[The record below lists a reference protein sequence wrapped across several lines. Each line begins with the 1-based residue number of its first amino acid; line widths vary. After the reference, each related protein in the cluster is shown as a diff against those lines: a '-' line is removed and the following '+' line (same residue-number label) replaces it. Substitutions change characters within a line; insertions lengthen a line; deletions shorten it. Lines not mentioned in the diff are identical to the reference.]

1 MRLILAEDWELPWHG
16 ETFRRRFEELGHQ
29 VIPFKFAEYF
39 PRPTGGPLKRFLR
52 TGIRA
57 QHKLRFGPRVRRVNR
72 EFLALAEREK
82 PDAVFLYRATLLWP
96 STLERI
102 QSRGIRVAGYNNDDP
117 FSPLQPR
124 YVWRH
129 LLAGVK
135 HCDVYF
141 AYREANLPRYREL
154 GCPRSELLRSFYIRE
169 IHRPLADLGESPD
182 RCDVSFTGHWEDD
195 GREDAISAILEDPS
209 IAFRLH
215 GNMWERGKRFAE
227 ISRRCGAIKLAY
239 GEDYNRILNSSRI
252 VLSFL
257 SRLNNDTYTRRN
269 FEIPAAGAFMLSQHS
284 NELATLYKE
293 GAEAEFFRTTAEMLD
308 KIRFYLKNEDARRR
322 IARAGRERLLR
333 GGHEALDRARQVVAI
348 LESLD
353 EKS

>member
-1 MRLILAEDWELPWHG
+1 MRLLLAEDWELPWHG

-29 VIPFKFAEYF
+29 VIPFRFAEYF
-39 PRPTGGPLKRFLR
+39 PRPAGGPLKRFLR
-52 TGIRA
+52 TGLRA
-57 QHKLRFGPRVRRVNR
+57 QHKLRFGPRVRKVNR
-72 EFLALAEREK
+72 ELLAVAEREK
-82 PDAVFLYRATLLWP
+82 PDAAFLYRATLLWP
-96 STLERI
+96 STVERLR
-102 QSRGIRVAGYNNDDP
+102 SRGIRVAGYNNDDP

-129 LLAGVK
+129 LLAAVK

-169 IHRPLADLGESPD
+169 IHRPLAEPPSD

-195 GREDAISAILEDPS
+195 GREDAIAAILAEPS

-215 GNMWERGKRFAE
+215 GNMWERGGRFAE
-227 ISRRCGAIKLAY
+227 ISRRCGPIKLAY

-252 VLSFL
+252 VLAFL

-284 NELATLYKE
+284 NELGSLFKE
-293 GAEAEFFRTTAEMLD
+293 GSEAEYFRTPAEMMD
-308 KIRFYLKNEDARRR
+308 KIRYYLKHEDARVR

-333 GGHEALDRARQVVAI
+333 GGHEALDRARQVVET

-353 EKS
+353 GRP